1 MDFTLLR
8 LGGHRV
14 QGIVLAAVLAAAAC
28 GSDDDAEQGG
38 AAKGGRSGGVGGA
51 GSAGRSS
58 GGTAGKAAA
67 GRSGEAGRGEAEAG
81 AAGSVDAGAGGGGAG
96 DETSQGGA
104 GGEAEVARFGVELE
118 PVEISLPRGASAW
131 ITVTT
136 ERAPGF
142 DEPISVSFGD
152 LPAGWASEVLMLP
165 AGVESG
171 VLAVHSTAAASEEE
185 IELTARGSSG
195 GSVVTATLDVNMI
208 EPEGSSQEKIR
219 AALIA
224 ESIDYPT
231 SLLYRAYAFW
241 ADGRLPE
248 ELVGAGSEEEDNGLF
263 EEIRLRASEFSTA
276 EQAALRPFLVRPASP
291 ESYWNHESAPKLRR
305 AGDPLLAIAPGS
317 ALASCPPESAEV
329 GAWIS
334 RRGTDAVRVWAACT
348 GNPATDAESE
358 RLIDQTLGALHK
370 IYAPMTGSMTVP
382 IEDEEGPDTAIDF
395 YLVDGNAVTR
405 RGASFRPAGLGSTFS
420 DFPELGNGASAFVVL
435 PRSLLYTSRFHT
447 TLIHEFFHVLEKAYN
462 HKYGYRE
469 LTASNVYVAHWFPEA
484 AAVWASAHFD
494 RTLAPW
500 DGGRGAYLDAHR
512 RFQQRFQTSKLALN
526 AREPVAQTYAAYIWP
541 YFVEMETQSAS
552 FMTQIWEGLIGV
564 SSWDAADDA
573 ISAVYPFA
581 DHFKDFALKNL
592 NVSFTPGDP
601 LPESERYVSLD
612 PGQFPDGVGPE
623 ILQAEL
629 VAEEEFRQ
637 ALPIANLGARY
648 VQFGA
653 RAGIRKVEFDFS
665 GLQPADAIDVQAL
678 VETNDGWLSEPLDLS
693 GESRAVFCFDEGPTT
708 ATRRGSFLNVLF
720 VISNHAMR
728 PDSAASGELVVKP
741 EENPCALVWQG
752 TVSMSYSGEA
762 ELGTVTI
769 SSSTPVTFE
778 FDDTAP
784 ASPFSTLYR
793 LKSGSYVYDW
803 LGNYTERTPACQT
816 RERGS
821 GTMVPGGFMSGTS
834 GATSAQ
840 LEFLYVTTPGTYSGS
855 GLTLT
860 DLRGRSDCNDQNIVS
875 EYDSIGSFS
884 WWQMPPGG
892 LTIPED
898 GATLTGSHE
907 VDDGLGGTYE
917 FVWTLHKMVE

>member
-1 MDFTLLR
+1 MDSTLLR
-8 LGGHRV
+8 FGGRRI
-14 QGIVLAAVLAAAAC
+14 QGIMLAAALAAAAC
-28 GSDDDAEQGG
+28 GSDDHTEPGG
-38 AAKGGRSGGVGGA
+38 AGKGGGAGGA

-58 GGTAGKAAA
+58 GGTGGKAAA
-67 GRSGEAGRGEAEAG
+67 GRAGEAGRGEAEAG
-81 AAGSVDAGAGGGGAG
+81 AAGSVDAGAGGGSAG
-96 DETSQGGA
+96 EATSQGGA
-104 GGEAEVARFGVELE
+104 GGEAEVARFGLALE
-118 PVEISLPRGASAW
+118 PAEVSLPRGASAW
-131 ITVTT
+131 ITVTA

-142 DEPISVSFGD
+142 HEPISVSFD
-152 LPAGWASEVLMLP
+152 NLPAGWASEVLMLP
-165 AGVESG
+165 AGIESG
-171 VLAVHSTAAASEEE
+171 ILAIHSTVAVGEEE
-185 IELTARGSSG
+185 LELTARGSSG
-195 GSVVTATLDVNMI
+195 DSAVTATLAVNVV
-208 EPEGSSQEKIR
+208 EPEASSQEKIR

-248 ELVGAGSEEEDNGLF
+248 EFVGSGSEEEDNGLF
-263 EEIRLRASEFSTA
+263 EEIRLRASEFSSA

-291 ESYWNHESAPKLRR
+291 ESYWNNESAPKLRR
-305 AGDPLLAIAPGS
+305 ADDPLLAITPGS
-317 ALASCPPESAEV
+317 AVASCPPESSAV

-334 RRGTDAVRVWAACT
+334 RRGTDPVRVWAACT
-348 GNPATDAESE
+348 GNPAIDAESE
-358 RLIDQTLGALHK
+358 RLIDTTLGLLHK

-382 IEDEEGPDTAIDF
+382 IEDQQGPDTAIDF
-395 YLVDGNAVTR
+395 YLVDGDAVTR
-405 RGASFRPAGLGSTFS
+405 GDRSFRPAGLGSTFS
-420 DFPELGNGASAFVVL
+420 DYPEVGNGASAFVVL
-435 PRSLLYTSRFHT
+435 PLWLLYTSRFHT
-447 TLIHEFFHVLEKAYN
+447 TLIHEFFHVLAKAYN
-462 HKYGYRE
+462 HKYGYRA
-469 LTASNVYVAHWFPEA
+469 LSASNVYVAHWFPEA

-512 RFQQRFQTSKLALN
+512 RFQQRFQTSQLALN
-526 AREPVAQTYAAYIWP
+526 APEPAAHTYAAYIWP
-541 YFVEMETQSAS
+541 FFVEIETESAS
-552 FMTQIWEGLIGV
+552 FMPQIWEGLMGV
-564 SSWDAADDA
+564 SSWEGADDA
-573 ISAVYPFA
+573 ISAAYPFA
-581 DHFKDFALKNL
+581 AHFKDFALKNL
-592 NVSFTPGDP
+592 NMPFTPGDP

-612 PGQFPDGVGPE
+612 PGQFPDQVAPE

-629 VAEEEFRQ
+629 VAEQEFRQ
-637 ALPIANLGARY
+637 ALPIPNLGARY
-648 VQFGA
+648 VQFSA

-665 GLQPADAIDVQAL
+665 GLQPADAVDVQAL

-693 GESRAVFCFDEGPTT
+693 GDSRAVFCFDEGPTT
-708 ATRRGSFLNVLF
+708 TTRRGSFLNMLL

-728 PDSAASGELVVKP
+728 ADSSASGDLVVNP
-741 EENPCALVWQG
+741 EENPCALLWQG
-752 TVSMSYSGEA
+752 TVSMNYSGDA

-816 RERGS
+816 HERGS
-821 GTMVPGGFMSGTS
+821 GTMIPGGFAGGTS

-860 DLRGRSDCNDQNIVS
+860 DLRGSSDCNDQNNVT

-898 GATLTGSHE
+898 GATLTGSHA
-907 VDDGLGGTYE
+907 VDDGVGGTYE
-917 FVWTLHKMVE
+917 FVWNLQKIVE